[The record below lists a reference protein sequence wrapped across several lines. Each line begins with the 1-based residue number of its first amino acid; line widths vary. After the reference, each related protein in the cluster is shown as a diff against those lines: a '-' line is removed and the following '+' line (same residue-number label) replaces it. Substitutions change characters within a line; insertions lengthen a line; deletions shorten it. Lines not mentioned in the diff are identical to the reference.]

1 MGGLAVSPPR
11 CVWLG
16 PAPPV
21 SDGPPAGG
29 ATAGDVATVVAGV
42 VVTAV
47 DDEVAGGL
55 VVVGAVPLLLLHA
68 AANGLTVSA
77 ADTPAAAHQRG
88 PIRLSTVM
96 SRIPSPNARAGVG
109 YPFAAGANLGA

>member
-29 ATAGDVATVVAGV
+29 ATAGVVAAVVAGV

-47 DDEVAGGL
+47 DDEVTGGL
-55 VVVGAVPLLLLHA
+55 VVVGSVPLLLLHA
-68 AANGLTVSA
+68 AASGLTVSA

>member
-29 ATAGDVATVVAGV
+29 ATAGVVAAVVAGVVAGV
-42 VVTAV
+42 VVTAL
-47 DDEVAGGL
+47 DDEL
-55 VVVGAVPLLLLHA
+55 VVVGSVPLLLLHA
-68 AANGLTVSA
+68 AASGLTVSA
-77 ADTPAAAHQRG
+77 ADTPAAAHQ
-88 PIRLSTVM
+88 
-96 SRIPSPNARAGVG
+96 
-109 YPFAAGANLGA
+109 